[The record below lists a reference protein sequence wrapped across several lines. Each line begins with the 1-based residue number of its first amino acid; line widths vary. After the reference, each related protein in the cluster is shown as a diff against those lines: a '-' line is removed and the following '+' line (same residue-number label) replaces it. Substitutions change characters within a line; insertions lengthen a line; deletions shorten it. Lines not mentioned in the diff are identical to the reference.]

1 MKMEFQDLAMEQQY
15 LVAMEVQQIRLK
27 IYIIQQ

>member
-15 LVAMEVQQIRLK
+15 LVAMEIQEIHKQK
-27 IYIIQQ
+27 HIIQQ